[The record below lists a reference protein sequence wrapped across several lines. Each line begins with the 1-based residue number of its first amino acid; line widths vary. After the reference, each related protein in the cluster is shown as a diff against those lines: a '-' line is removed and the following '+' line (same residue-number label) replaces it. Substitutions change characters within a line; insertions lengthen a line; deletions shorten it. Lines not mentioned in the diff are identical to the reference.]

1 MLRNTARSHLCI
13 NYFSFICGR
22 TITKK
27 CITAYFF
34 IIAIETSSQKLV
46 LQASSGFQTPRNNK
60 STRPAAS
67 CFHLFLGVWNPWWN
81 PRTRFWYMTKTTLCL
96 RKRIGQR
103 AEACRHISKIVRSDE
118 REKILKLIASPLF
131 PGCMQ
136 FSNNLASKRK
146 VWSWTSPFYAWM
158 AILENSKILMCE
170 SNTVQSA
177 KLYTQIQAA
186 FCWRFRLTMSTRI

>member
-1 MLRNTARSHLCI
+1 MLRNMARLHRYINYCSFIWGGQYKKMYHCISFLLFRLRSHLKNSC
-13 NYFSFICGR
+13 FRFHQGFH
-22 TITKK
+22 
-27 CITAYFF
+27 TAR
-34 IIAIETSSQKLV
+34 K
-46 LQASSGFQTPRNNK
+46 NK
-60 STRPAAS
+60 NTRPAAS

-81 PRTRFWYMTKTTLCL
+81 PRTRFWYMTKTTPCL

-146 VWSWTSPFYAWM
+146 VWIWTSPFYAWM